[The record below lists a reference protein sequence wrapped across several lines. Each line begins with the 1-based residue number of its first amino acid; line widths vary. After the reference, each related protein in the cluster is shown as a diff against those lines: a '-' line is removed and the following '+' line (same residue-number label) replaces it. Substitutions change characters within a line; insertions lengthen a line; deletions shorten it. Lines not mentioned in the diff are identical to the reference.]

1 MKQLTP
7 MMQQYKKI
15 KNEYPDAILFFRV
28 GDFYEMF
35 FDDAVTASKE
45 LEIALTS
52 RDGNKA
58 NAVPLA
64 GVPHHAAQTYISRLL
79 TKGYKVAICE
89 QVEEAEQAKGLVRR
103 EVTRV
108 ITPGTIVEDN
118 LLEKDHSNYLAAI
131 VNLCNE
137 RSIGLTF
144 IDISTGELI
153 AFHFEQN
160 GAVDKMLDEL
170 YRLKP
175 SEIIMDKA
183 SEKNSIFQHCL
194 HKINEFAL
202 INQNF
207 SFSDESEPD
216 KILKEQFSDK
226 LLNDSGISTSKAAMY
241 STALALKYIKKM
253 QKNSV
258 AHIGDIKFF
267 SRREFLSIDNITMR
281 NLEITETIH
290 SRDKKNSLHGILNR
304 TKTSMGARLLRKW
317 LERPLVNKNMIE
329 QRWDAVEELKEKQLI
344 KEELGKFL
352 GQAYDLERLTS
363 RINMELINPRDL
375 LALKKTL
382 RILPQIENLLGF
394 TSSKQLCSI
403 RSQIPDFSLL
413 TEELEAAISE
423 DAPILLKEGGIFKD
437 GYADEIDELRTLS
450 RSSKS
455 WLLEFEKKERE
466 RTGIKS
472 LKVGFNKVF
481 GYYIDVTK
489 TNIEMVPSNYI
500 RKQTLVNS
508 ERFITEELKE
518 KESLILNAE
527 EELARLEYDL
537 FEKLRLKIT
546 GYTKQL
552 QTAGRAL
559 ATLDC
564 IFSLADVAAAYAYN
578 RPIFS
583 TNDAIIIKGGRHP
596 VVERNEKEP
605 FISNDLLMDSTQNR
619 VLIITGPNMAG
630 KSTYCRSIAL
640 LLIMAQ
646 AGSFVPAEE
655 MSFAPVDQIFARVGA
670 SDDLSSGR
678 STFMVEMEETAS
690 IIKGATPNSLVILDE
705 IGRGTSTYDGM
716 SLAQAILEYLHDEIK
731 AKILFST
738 HYHELTSLENKLD
751 AVKNYTV
758 AVKEREEK
766 IIFLR
771 KIIPGKSDRS
781 YGINVAKLAGLPE
794 EVISN
799 ARQILEKLE
808 ATRSLSPKFNINH
821 PPNISHLNSDGQ
833 LTLLPSISVQSNV
846 FSKKEKKVIEKI
858 KNLNLVDI
866 TPLEALNM
874 LFSLQSRLL
883 SKKKKENFIE
893 KDS

>member
-1 MKQLTP
+1 
-7 MMQQYKKI
+7 
-15 KNEYPDAILFFRV
+15 
-28 GDFYEMF
+28 
-35 FDDAVTASKE
+35 
-45 LEIALTS
+45 
-52 RDGNKA
+52 
-58 NAVPLA
+58 
-64 GVPHHAAQTYISRLL
+64 
-79 TKGYKVAICE
+79 
-89 QVEEAEQAKGLVRR
+89 
-103 EVTRV
+103 
-108 ITPGTIVEDN
+108 
-118 LLEKDHSNYLAAI
+118 
-131 VNLCNE
+131 
-137 RSIGLTF
+137 
-144 IDISTGELI
+144 
-153 AFHFEQN
+153 
-160 GAVDKMLDEL
+160 
-170 YRLKP
+170 
-175 SEIIMDKA
+175 
-183 SEKNSIFQHCL
+183 
-194 HKINEFAL
+194 
-202 INQNF
+202 
-207 SFSDESEPD
+207 
-216 KILKEQFSDK
+216 
-226 LLNDSGISTSKAAMY
+226 
-241 STALALKYIKKM
+241 
-253 QKNSV
+253 
-258 AHIGDIKFF
+258 
-267 SRREFLSIDNITMR
+267 
-281 NLEITETIH
+281 
-290 SRDKKNSLHGILNR
+290 
-304 TKTSMGARLLRKW
+304 
-317 LERPLVNKNMIE
+317 
-329 QRWDAVEELKEKQLI
+329 
-344 KEELGKFL
+344 
-352 GQAYDLERLTS
+352 
-363 RINMELINPRDL
+363 MELINPRDL

-382 RILPQIENLLGF
+382 RILPQVEELLGF